1 MTRIWALYTSPRT
14 LFLSLREHPRI
25 LGALV
30 LLLMIGAVSAF
41 LLSDVVVESQLRTL
55 RENPEMTPEQ
65 VEKAQ
70 EWGKYMMIPA
80 FVFGAAFIAFIWSAV
95 LLLFANVFLG
105 GRTTYRRLLS
115 AVMHIGLIGLP
126 ALVVKTPLVLA
137 KRDINV
143 QTSLAAFLP
152 AADQKTFLYQF
163 LAQTDLF
170 TLWMWGLSILAV
182 SILAGISPRRVGIL
196 LGATWLVVSL
206 VTAALGTLGGS

>member
-1 MTRIWALYTSPRT
+1 

-30 LLLMIGAVSAF
+30 LLLLLGVVSAF
-41 LLSDVVVESQLRTL
+41 LVSDVVMESQLRTL
-55 RENPEMTPEQ
+55 QENPEMTPEQ
-65 VEKAQ
+65 VAAAQ
-70 EWGKYMMIPA
+70 TWGKYMMIPA
-80 FVFGAAFIAFIWSAV
+80 FVFGAAFIAVVWSAV

-115 AVMHIGLIGLP
+115 ATMHIGLIGLP
-126 ALVVKTPLVLA
+126 SLVVKTPLILA

-152 AADQKTFLYQF
+152 AADQKTFFYQL

-196 LGATWLVVSL
+196 LGATWVVVSL
-206 VTAALGTLGGS
+206 VAAGLGTLGGS